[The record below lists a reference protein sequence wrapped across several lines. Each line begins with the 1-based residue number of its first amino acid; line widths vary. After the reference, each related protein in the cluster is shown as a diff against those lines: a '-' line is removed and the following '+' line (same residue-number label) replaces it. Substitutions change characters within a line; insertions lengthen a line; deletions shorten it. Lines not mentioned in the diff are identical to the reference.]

1 MYLQPYGNGALRQT
15 LYRNF
20 INMNPLL
27 SRSRCKKMSKEESN
41 NDGMISDEKWASN
54 TGPCSEFNESHA
66 KDKNEDV
73 QEVIELANLQIKRG
87 SRKPELRKD
96 MWIALRKTYDGLPE
110 GYENPMPHGRTSA
123 KYLSI
128 QEGLTA
134 VKNIAEAAHAA
145 ALTVEG
151 ANFMM
156 FERTGKG
163 DEQLRFAL
171 SNEEQIAKAGTSAVQ
186 RFKNLY
192 DADI

>member
-1 MYLQPYGNGALRQT
+1 
-15 LYRNF
+15 
-20 INMNPLL
+20 
-27 SRSRCKKMSKEESN
+27 MSKEESE
-41 NDGMISDEKWASN
+41 NDGMISDEKWTNN
-54 TGPCSEFNESHA
+54 TGPCTEFNVNHA

-73 QEVIELANLQIKRG
+73 QEVIELAELQIKRG

-134 VKNIAEAAHAA
+134 VKNIAEAAQAA
-145 ALTVEG
+145 VLTVPN
-151 ANFMM
+151 ANFLM

-192 DADI
+192 DADIWDGTEAGLANIATDARPEETSDE